1 MAAQVLD
8 RFTTL
13 FDFRTDSRGLNRLES
28 RIRGIQDK
36 LNTISVVGAAMGA
49 ALTAAAGFSVRAF
62 AEVESELAKIEGLV
76 GISREQLDA
85 WGDDINRIAVETG
98 QSSADVVR
106 ALFFITSAGFRG
118 AEAMDI
124 LEMSAKAAAAGLG
137 NQQTIAD
144 LLTSALGVYSD
155 GSLSAAGAT
164 DQLVAAIREGK
175 LEPSTLASALA
186 KVLPFAQAVGVE
198 FGEVAGAMAAMSRQ
212 GIGASRGATA
222 LRAVFAKLLKPT
234 ETGRKALEEV
244 GLTIDDVRKT
254 VAEEGLIQGLR
265 TLSTAFAGNS
275 DALARVFES
284 EEALLGVLALTGTAA
299 AENAEIIG
307 RVSAAAGDLDKAL
320 QPVLNTLSFRWRQ
333 TTVQFGNNVE
343 DIGARL
349 APFAHQM
356 MDLAQTALNWYE
368 ALGDGPKDFL
378 AGVLALGPPLIAA
391 AAGAKGL
398 SFALGLLLPSAKTVG
413 LAVGVLTGAFRALT
427 VAIRA
432 NPIAFLVGT
441 LVALVVYW
449 DDVTAAIRR
458 AGEIFTSTLEGWGVP
473 VGGIFDWL
481 VDSWRAVLDFLSGP
495 EDDESVIAW
504 VWRGVTGPFQWLADA
519 WYSVLTFL
527 AGTDTG
533 QAVISWLWQARAD
546 VFAWVKAAW
555 DSALN
560 YISVPIA
567 GLWDWLRSDPPG
579 LFYGIKFAWDE
590 ALSYLETPFS
600 GIFGWIADAWRSVMD
615 SLWGLVPAPIRRLL
629 DGDGSGILD
638 TITDSVDE
646 NAGEPAE
653 ATRGALQRV
662 RDLLP
667 FSDAREG
674 PLSRLTEAGRSI
686 MRTIAAGVSA
696 AAPNLEAAF
705 RDGLAGMTHIGAPL
719 PVGPPIT
726 RIQEMQRQAQLQAQP
741 ETGNRVNLSIER
753 IEIVAGGGSPQEIAT
768 GITDALRDQ
777 VRRAVERADSQVM
790 A

>member
-1 MAAQVLD
+1 MATKVLD
-8 RFTTL
+8 RFTTV
-13 FDFRTDSRGLNRLES
+13 FNFRTDAGALSRLES
-28 RIRGIQDK
+28 RVAGMRRRLDGFAIAAAGIG
-36 LNTISVVGAAMGA
+36 T

-62 AEVESELAKIEGLV
+62 AQVETELAKIEGLV

-98 QSSADVVR
+98 QSSVDVVR
-106 ALFFITSAGFRG
+106 ALFFITSAGFEG
-118 AEAMDI
+118 AEAMEI
-124 LEMSAKAAAAGLG
+124 LEMSAKSAAAGLG
-137 NQQTIAD
+137 DQQTIAD

-155 GSLSAAGAT
+155 GSLTAADAT
-164 DQLVAAIREGK
+164 DQLVGAIREGK
-175 LEPSTLASALA
+175 LEPSTLANALA
-186 KVLPFAQAVGVE
+186 QVLPFAQTAGVS
-198 FGEVAGAMAAMSRQ
+198 FGQVAGAMAAMSRQ
-212 GIGASRGATA
+212 GINASRGATA
-222 LRAVFAKLLKPT
+222 LRSIFSKLLRPT
-234 ETGRKALEEV
+234 TEGEKALAEV
-244 GLTIDDVRKT
+244 GLTIDDLRKT
-254 VAEEGLIQGLR
+254 VREEGLIQGLR
-265 TLSTAFAGNS
+265 TLATAFEGNS
-275 DALARVFES
+275 DAIGKVFSS
-284 EEALLGVLALTGTAA
+284 EEALLGVFSLTGAAA
-299 AENAEIIG
+299 AENAAIIG
-307 RVSAAAGDLDKAL
+307 RVSSAAGDLDKAL
-320 QPVLNTLSFRWRQ
+320 QPVLNTLSFRWAQ
-333 TTVQFGNNVE
+333 TTVQFGNNIE
-343 DIGARL
+343 DIGMRL
-349 APFAHQM
+349 APFAHQL
-356 MDLAQTALNWYE
+356 MDLAQSALNWYQ
-368 ALGDGPKDFL
+368 ALGDGPKDFV

-398 SFALGLLLPSAKTVG
+398 SLALGLLLPSAKTVG
-413 LAVGVLTGAFRALT
+413 VAVGVLTGAFRALT

-432 NPIAFLVGT
+432 NPLGFLIGT

-495 EDDESVIAW
+495 DQGESVIAW

-519 WYSVLTFL
+519 WYSVLSFL

-533 QAVISWLWQARAD
+533 QAVISWLWQVRPD
-546 VFAWVKAAW
+546 VFSWVKEAW

-590 ALSYLETPFS
+590 VLGYLETPFS

-615 SLWGLVPAPIRRLL
+615 SLWSLVPAPIRRLL

-638 TITDSVDE
+638 TITDSVQANE
-646 NAGEPAE
+646 GEPAE

-674 PLSRLTEAGRSI
+674 PLATLTESGRAL
-686 MRTIAAGVSA
+686 MRTLAQGVVQ
-696 AAPNLEAAF
+696 AAPMLESAVES
-705 RDGLAGMTHIGAPL
+705 GLASVAHIARPL
-719 PVGPPIT
+719 PVGPSVTTI
-726 RIQEMQRQAQLQAQP
+726 REVEAQTAALRGGGSQSV
-741 ETGNRVNLSIER
+741 TLNIDR
-753 IEIVAGGGSPQEIAT
+753 IEIMAGGGSPQEIAT